1 MDDAL
6 MGRCKCDERNV
17 TVHVWV
23 ANEIRLDDLIVP
35 VQFVVRSA
43 SDIDEFVERHAKRK
57 IQ

>member
-1 MDDAL
+1 